1 MKKTYNLFMVS
12 VLMLGFAGFVFAAP
26 AGNGQALQ
34 NSVETANMKIISEPQ
49 VQERARVKNGS
60 YLTASGLR
68 MQVQEITNNRFEL
81 GIGGTKV
88 ETSLEITS
96 DSTSG
101 EVVLSTELSNGRNVQ
116 MKIMPDVASE
126 KALERLQ
133 LKNCVAEDGCSIELK
148 EVGAGDGAKLVYQV
162 KTQKASRIFGL
173 FRARMNVE
181 AQVDAETGEIIRT
194 RKPWWAFLAREAE
207 DDSVA
212 SDEAE
217 VAIDIEE
224 AEVEAQVMSAENFQS
239 YEHLFEDE
247 MNITEIGK
255 TLGICANKV
264 KDGLLFLMGCG
275 IVDKHLSND
284 SKNTNTVYSLSPQYK
299 WMKDEM
305 QERLG

>member
-1 MKKTYNLFMVS
+1 MVS

-224 AEVEAQVMSAENFQS
+224 AEVEETG
-239 YEHLFEDE
+239 EL
-247 MNITEIGK
+247 
-255 TLGICANKV
+255 
-264 KDGLLFLMGCG
+264 
-275 IVDKHLSND
+275 
-284 SKNTNTVYSLSPQYK
+284 
-299 WMKDEM
+299 
-305 QERLG
+305 